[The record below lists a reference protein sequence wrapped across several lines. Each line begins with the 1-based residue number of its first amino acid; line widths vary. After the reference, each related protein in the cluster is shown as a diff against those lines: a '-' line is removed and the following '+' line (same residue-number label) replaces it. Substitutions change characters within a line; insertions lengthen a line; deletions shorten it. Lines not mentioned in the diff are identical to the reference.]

1 MSRTILIVEDNP
13 DERRIFSEYLR
24 FVGVRILEAAD
35 GDQGLRRA
43 REHHPTLILLD
54 LSMPVMD
61 GWTVI
66 RQLKLDRATAP
77 IPVLAITAHHMP
89 YTRLEAAG
97 FCGYLEKPLA
107 PYRVLEEVE
116 RCIGPID
123 RTALER
129 TDTGRRGRDADTWD
143 GPRSRRESDL
153 HGFERYAADGRL
165 FPSRAEE
172 DRRGG
177 DRRRY
182 DRDERRDGR

>member
-1 MSRTILIVEDNP
+1 MSRTILVVEDNP

-66 RQLKLDRATAP
+66 RELKRDRETAP

-89 YTRLEAAG
+89 YARLEAVG

-123 RTALER
+123 GTALDR
-129 TDTGRRGRDADTWD
+129 RDPRRSGRGGDTWD
-143 GPRSRRESDL
+143 GRRSRRASDL

-165 FPSRAEE
+165 FPSRAEDDGRGE
-172 DRRGG
+172 DHR
-177 DRRRY
+177 
-182 DRDERRDGR
+182 RDERRDER